1 LYFIYHLLLFSIEV
15 ATQADF
21 SSFFPSLHKKWENHV
36 AKVNKYFEIQNF
48 FTKKYL
54 YDIYFILVIN
64 TFDNQ

>member
-1 LYFIYHLLLFSIEV
+1 MSH
-15 ATQADF
+15 
-21 SSFFPSLHKKWENHV
+21 
-36 AKVNKYFEIQNF
+36 KVNKYFEIQNF